1 MNSPSR
7 RRFLAALAGAST
19 LTGCSALLSDRA
31 SVDLAIFSHLD
42 EPHEVRLR
50 LFRSDREAR
59 YEAKVYDKTLSIEA
73 QGEVEREDFV
83 PNRQYE
89 IRFTVSTSSDGRTT
103 QEDHVHYYPV
113 RGKEEPYMAF
123 DLDPGG
129 VMRMR

>member
-1 MNSPSR
+1 MSWPSR
-7 RRFLAALAGAST
+7 RRFLAYLAGAST
-19 LTGCSALLSDRA
+19 LAGCSALPTDRA

-42 EPHEVRLR
+42 EPYEVWLE
-50 LFRSDREAR
+50 LYREDKQMR
-59 YEAKVYDKTLSIEA
+59 DEAGVYAKRLSIEA
-73 QGEVEREDFV
+73 QGEVTREDFV
-83 PNRQYE
+83 PARRYE
-89 IRFTVSTSSDGRTT
+89 VRFTVSTAEDGRTT